1 MLIFIQIIAQ
11 ELDMYDNI
19 LEARDLILQL
29 DNFQVSVCN
38 I

>member
-19 LEARDLILQL
+19 LEARDLICATQQ
-29 DNFQVSVCN
+29 FSSVCM
-38 I
+38 